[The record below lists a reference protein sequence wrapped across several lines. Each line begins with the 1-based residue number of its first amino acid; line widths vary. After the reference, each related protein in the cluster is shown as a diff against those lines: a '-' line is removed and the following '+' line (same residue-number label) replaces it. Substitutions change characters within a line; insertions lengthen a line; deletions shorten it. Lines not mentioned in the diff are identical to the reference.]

1 MPPSRIVPPTVS
13 SREANVRFHLGIPLR
28 WSDFDAY
35 AHVNNAEMFRLLEE
49 ARIQAFWRP
58 DARSDGSAD
67 ISADISAAEAEAADA
82 PSTAVL
88 DGRPGAE
95 VMTLIARQEIEY
107 LAPIP
112 YMRAPIDIEMWI
124 GRIGGASLEICY
136 ELYSPVGVAPR
147 VLFTRAA
154 TTLVMVTAATGKP
167 QRISDE
173 LRDACSPYLEEPVTF
188 TNRTGRAQH

>member
-1 MPPSRIVPPTVS
+1 MTRLHVP
-13 SREANVRFHLGIPLR
+13 IPLR

-35 AHVNNAEMFRLLEE
+35 AHVNNAEMLRLLEE

-58 DARSDGSAD
+58 DEGTGPGAD
-67 ISADISAAEAEAADA
+67 TAIMDA
-82 PSTAVL
+82 
-88 DGRPGAE
+88 RPGAE
-95 VMTLIARQEIEY
+95 ALALIARQEIEY

-136 ELYSPVGVAPR
+136 ELYSPVGVVPR

-167 QRISDE
+167 RRIE
-173 LRDACSPYLEEPVTF
+173 QNLRDAWSPYIEEPVQF
-188 TNRTGRAQH
+188 AKRG

>member
-1 MPPSRIVPPTVS
+1 M
-13 SREANVRFHLGIPLR
+13 RFHLGIPLR

-58 DARSDGSAD
+58 DARSHARSDDSAD
-67 ISADISAAEAEAADA
+67 ISAEAEAADA

-88 DGRPGAE
+88 DGRPGAD
-95 VMTLIARQEIEY
+95 VLTLIARQEIEY

-154 TTLVMVTAATGKP
+154 TTLVMVTEATGKP
-167 QRISDE
+167 QRILDE
-173 LRDACSPYLEEPVTF
+173 LRDACSPYLEEPVTCM
-188 TNRTGRAQH
+188 NRSGRAQH

>member
-1 MPPSRIVPPTVS
+1 
-13 SREANVRFHLGIPLR
+13 VRLHVAIPLR

-49 ARIQAFWRP
+49 ARIQAFWPP
-58 DARSDGSAD
+58 DAGSDGTVERGGEVPA
-67 ISADISAAEAEAADA
+67 
-82 PSTAVL
+82 TAVL

-107 LAPIP
+107 LLPIP

-136 ELYSPVGVAPR
+136 ELYSPKGVTPR
-147 VLFTRAA
+147 QLFTRAA
-154 TTLVMVTAATGKP
+154 TTLVMVTAQTGRPK
-167 QRISDE
+167 RISDE
-173 LRDACSPYLEEPVTF
+173 LREAWAPYVEEPLVF
-188 TNRTGRAQH
+188 AKRA